1 MTNPYGPPS
10 APLGRKARPPR
21 VAEISLLATWW
32 RTVIVGGL
40 GGGFVG
46 GLLGA
51 TLGGFGLRS
60 RESAL
65 ALEPWISIV
74 SLIIGLG
81 ISYLA
86 FRYFVKQLIIE
97 TVESNEEADGVQH
110 VSGTDRE
117 S

>member
-1 MTNPYGPPS
+1 M
-10 APLGRKARPPR
+10 
-21 VAEISLLATWW
+21 LATWW
-32 RTVIVGGL
+32 RVVIVGGL

-46 GLLGA
+46 GILGA
-51 TLGGFGLRS
+51 TLGGFGQRS

-86 FRYFVKQLIIE
+86 FRYFVKQLLVD
-97 TVESNEEADGVQH
+97 TVESNDH
-110 VSGTDRE
+110 VDAV
-117 S
+117 